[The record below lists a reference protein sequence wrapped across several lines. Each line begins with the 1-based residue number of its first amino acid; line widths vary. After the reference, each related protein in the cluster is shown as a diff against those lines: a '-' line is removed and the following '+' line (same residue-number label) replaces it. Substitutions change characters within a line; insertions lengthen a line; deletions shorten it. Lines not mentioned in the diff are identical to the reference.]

1 MSAEITF
8 PGPLVLR
15 AAGCSEQDELRRP
28 DWGVYADACWDGWPG
43 EVLDWPDVG
52 VPRDNQRA
60 LDAIIQA
67 LGRAQER
74 QDILIGCRGGV
85 GRTGTLL
92 AAMAVATGVPA
103 ERARGWVRQRY
114 RPHAVETEPQHRWV
128 KTVVAHDNRILKHA
142 KSTKQRRVKAVT
154 SDLQA
159 EMRSAL
165 KAGRRRPILA
175 WAVPD
180 RLAVTQRPL
189 RAHPIYWGSRRD
201 YPREARSEIDAWI
214 ADLVE
219 QGVRSVVLLTSD
231 KELRHYDPPTVD
243 VGGLRSL
250 YHTAGLQTVHFPF
263 DDPAHDLTAK
273 AAFGTAVD
281 ELATEIAHALRGLA
295 PPAVLHCSA
304 AIDRSPPIAAR
315 IAFLAEVDAL

>member
-1 MSAEITF
+1 MF
-8 PGPLVLR
+8 
-15 AAGCSEQDELRRP
+15 
-28 DWGVYADACWDGWPG
+28 
-43 EVLDWPDVG
+43 
-52 VPRDNQRA
+52 
-60 LDAIIQA
+60 
-67 LGRAQER
+67 
-74 QDILIGCRGGV
+74 
-85 GRTGTLL
+85 GTLISTSQT
-92 AAMAVATGVPA
+92 AT
-103 ERARGWVRQRY
+103 Q
-114 RPHAVETEPQHRWV
+114 TT
-128 KTVVAHDNRILKHA
+128 KTQVGANA
-142 KSTKQRRVKAVT
+142 KKT
-154 SDLQA
+154 
-159 EMRSAL
+159 
-165 KAGRRRPILA
+165 
-175 WAVPD
+175 
-180 RLAVTQRPL
+180 
-189 RAHPIYWGSRRD
+189 
-201 YPREARSEIDAWI
+201 YP